1 MSVGTYV
8 VVWSMFK
15 KENHMTTIP
24 SLSYALS
31 EESAVHHLIHLQ
43 LPDSADLFELADACT
58 AYVSVLVDTDNTVT
72 FATLCKRL
80 LAALKRLRECC
91 DLELP
96 SYLVEQLI
104 AGEKITSCVPDCWQ
118 ETTLQVDYAVAL
130 TLAVMG
136 GTLPASVAK
145 ELTGLL
151 HDMVWLLAEFVKE
164 PYIQAH

>member
-1 MSVGTYV
+1 MA
-8 VVWSMFK
+8 
-15 KENHMTTIP
+15 TTP
-24 SLSYALS
+24 GFSYALS
-31 EESAVHHLIHLQ
+31 EESAVHHLINTSIS
-43 LPDSADLFELADACT
+43 DSADLFELADACA
-58 AYVSVLVDTDNTVT
+58 AYVSVLVETDDAVT
-72 FATLCKRL
+72 FAMLCTRL

-91 DLELP
+91 DSELP
-96 SYLVEQLI
+96 PYLVEQLV

-136 GTLPASVAK
+136 GTLPAGVAK

-164 PYIQAH
+164 PYISAH

>member
-1 MSVGTYV
+1 MATTPGFSYV
-8 VVWSMFK
+8 
-15 KENHMTTIP
+15 H
-24 SLSYALS
+24 A
-31 EESAVHHLIHLQ
+31 EESAVNHLLHLQ
-43 LPDSADLFELADACT
+43 LPDSADLFELTDTCA
-58 AYVSVLVDTDNTVT
+58 AYVSVLVETDDAVT
-72 FATLCKRL
+72 FATLCKQL

-91 DLELP
+91 DAELP

-104 AGEKITSCVPDCWQ
+104 AGEKIASCVPDCWQ
-118 ETTLQVDYAVAL
+118 DTALQVDYAVAL

>member
-1 MSVGTYV
+1 MV
-8 VVWSMFK
+8 
-15 KENHMTTIP
+15 TTP
-24 SLSYALS
+24 GFSYALS
-31 EESAVHHLIHLQ
+31 EESAVHHLINTSIS
-43 LPDSADLFELADACT
+43 DSADLFELVDACT
-58 AYVSVLVDTDNTVT
+58 AYVSVLVETDDAVT

-80 LAALKRLRECC
+80 LVALKRLRECC
-91 DLELP
+91 DSELP
-96 SYLVEQLI
+96 PYLVEQLI

-164 PYIQAH
+164 PYISAH